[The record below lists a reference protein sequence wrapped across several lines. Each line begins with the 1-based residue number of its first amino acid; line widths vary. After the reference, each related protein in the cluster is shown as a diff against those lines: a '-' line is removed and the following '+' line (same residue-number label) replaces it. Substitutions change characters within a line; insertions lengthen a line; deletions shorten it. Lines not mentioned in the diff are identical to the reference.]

1 MTILF
6 FTQVRNERNKSRE
19 EAKMLRSKLEA
30 SLKDTSSFKRDK
42 LELES
47 INLKMRDE
55 LDRMQQL
62 ILRDWEGGGEKKS
75 EIVSADVYNIL
86 RTSHCPD
93 EELDSEVVVEEYVL
107 QGAVPKHAIE
117 RFSGGDPAN
126 DIDAADD
133 GKEPTT
139 DSGDNDDELSTDLE
153 YLNQKMAMLQ
163 LRLDESQKLLQAE
176 RELVLLP
183 YTKILNNFLTVA
195 S

>member
-1 MTILF
+1 
-6 FTQVRNERNKSRE
+6 
-19 EAKMLRSKLEA
+19 MLRSKLEA

-93 EELDSEVVVEEYVL
+93 EELDSEVEKELVVEEYVL

-117 RFSGGDPAN
+117 RFSGGDPSS
-126 DIDAADD
+126 DPDAADD
-133 GKEPTT
+133 GKEPT
-139 DSGDNDDELSTDLE
+139 DSGDDELSTDLE

-176 RELVLLP
+176 RELVLLLEAGSQIFVKP
-183 YTKILNNFLTVA
+183 LTQDKI
-195 S
+195 

>member
-1 MTILF
+1 
-6 FTQVRNERNKSRE
+6 
-19 EAKMLRSKLEA
+19 MLRSKLEA

-93 EELDSEVVVEEYVL
+93 EELDSEVDKELVVEEYVL

-117 RFSGGDPAN
+117 RYSGGDPAN
-126 DIDAADD
+126 DIDAVDD
-133 GKEPTT
+133 CKEPTT

-176 RELVLLP
+176 RELVLLH
-183 YTKILNNFLTVA
+183 YTNI
-195 S
+195 